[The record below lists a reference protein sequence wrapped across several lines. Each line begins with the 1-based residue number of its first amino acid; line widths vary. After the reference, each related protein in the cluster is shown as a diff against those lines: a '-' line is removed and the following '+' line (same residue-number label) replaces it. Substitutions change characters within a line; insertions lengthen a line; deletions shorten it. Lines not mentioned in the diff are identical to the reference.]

1 MDTSANTYVLFLD
14 MQEVEDLVLCK
25 QVVNQARKHSHN
37 PVLGPG
43 DVHDWDGVVWHKPML
58 GLYEFNGRKDNSIC
72 FRAPDS
78 QANHFSVVKDLREK
92 NPQRRYQTL
101 AKMNVIPGDAATTRH
116 VIDTF
121 LATF

>member
-1 MDTSANTYVLFLD
+1 VSSGGPSKPTVDTSANTYVLFLD

-58 GLYEFNGRKDNSIC
+58 GLYEFNGRQDNSIC
-72 FRAPDS
+72 LALQTRWQTTLVLSKIRA
-78 QANHFSVVKDLREK
+78 K
-92 NPQRRYQTL
+92 
-101 AKMNVIPGDAATTRH
+101 TTRSG
-116 VIDTF
+116 DTKRWRK
-121 LATF
+121 